1 MRKAGAIAPA
11 FYVTAASDPVGV
23 AKFAHVK
30 QGQGIALAKK

>member
-11 FYVTAASDPVGV
+11 FFVTSASDQVGA